1 MKVHTVVSLKAE
13 HRLDV
18 LLQVAGLARS
28 TFFYHQARLDD
39 PDPHADLKTA
49 IAEVFTKN
57 HGRYGHRRV
66 HRELVRAGW
75 QVAKKTVLKL
85 MRQLGLACHVRQKRK
100 YMSYQGQTGQ
110 VAPNVLDRDFTA
122 SEPNQKWVTD
132 VTEFRVGDNK
142 IYLSPVMDLF
152 DRQIIAYSISRS
164 PNLKMTNSSLR
175 DALATLDDGQR
186 PLVHSDQGFQYQ
198 HTSWRRLLHDAGATQ
213 SMSRKGNC
221 FDNAVIESFF
231 GHLKEECFHHVSYLN
246 IDALTVALHEYID
259 WYNNHRT
266 SEKLEG
272 LSPVQYRTQT
282 LAA

>member
-1 MKVHTVVSLKAE
+1 MKVHAVVSLKDE

-39 PDPHADLKTA
+39 PDPHADLKAA
-49 IAEVFTKN
+49 IAEVFSKN

-66 HRELVRAGW
+66 HRELVKAGW

-85 MRQLGLACHVRQKRK
+85 MRQLGLACQVRRKRK
-100 YMSYQGQTGQ
+100 YVSYQGQTGK
-110 VAPNVLDRDFTA
+110 VAPNVLDRDFA
-122 SEPNQKWVTD
+122 AAEPNQKWVTD
-132 VTEFRVGDNK
+132 VTEFRVGDDK
-142 IYLSPVMDLF
+142 VYLSPVMDLF

-164 PNLKMTNSSLR
+164 PNLQMTNSSLR
-175 DALATLDDGQR
+175 AALATLDGQH

-221 FDNAVIESFF
+221 FDNAVIENFF
-231 GHLKEECFHHVSYLN
+231 GHLKEECFHHVRYLS
-246 IDALTVALHEYID
+246 IEALTWHCT
-259 WYNNHRT
+259 NT
-266 SEKLEG
+266 STG
-272 LSPVQYRTQT
+272 TTTTASRQSSR
-282 LAA
+282 A